1 MAEIF
6 NAWQEKEKDKAEDLS
21 QEKLMTF
28 ARTSKGRSNE
38 KRPDLSSSKK
48 AVYTLDARQ
57 SLGDSNSRKTMDCCK
72 DYLDNEIDNEHIM
85 QHQQPKI
92 SNRFM
97 SEKVEDEFNNVF

>member
-38 KRPDLSSSKK
+38 KRPDLSSGKK
-48 AVYTLDARQ
+48 AVYMLDAR
-57 SLGDSNSRKTMDCCK
+57 
-72 DYLDNEIDNEHIM
+72 
-85 QHQQPKI
+85 
-92 SNRFM
+92 
-97 SEKVEDEFNNVF
+97 